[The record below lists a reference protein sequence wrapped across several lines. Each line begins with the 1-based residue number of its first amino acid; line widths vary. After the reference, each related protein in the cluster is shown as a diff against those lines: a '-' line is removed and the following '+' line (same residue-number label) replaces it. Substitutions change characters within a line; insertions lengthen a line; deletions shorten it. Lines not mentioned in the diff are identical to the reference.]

1 MVLTRRIAA
10 SLPVLCLAGA
20 LAGAPES
27 AAADSQPGPSVPT
40 DVQSLQE
47 KVEGIMAKEGISV
60 NGMFRSQ
67 YLHSSISGD
76 GAVASRRSEESIEY
90 TSVDFDIRARPNTL
104 TQGRLMFR
112 MHQDWRNFF
121 SDVGNP
127 ITARWISIDGQAGGV
142 FRYNVGD
149 YRQKYSPLTLYSPD
163 IALLFEPEIFAAQR
177 RDAMSE
183 AFLGG
188 NDRLLQ
194 GVNMNLDASLE
205 NSQTTLLRELHLNV
219 LGARLRN
226 VETAIGDGS
235 KVTSFVE
242 KSYFEKF
249 LGGAN
254 ADLALPYGLNAG
266 GSYLVI
272 FDKLGSYNPGL
283 PITGVP
289 QPADPELAAQFTNIF
304 AGRGGVDVGSM
315 LGWSAGSLS
324 LGAEYAMT
332 QDDTAFF
339 ADTSANS
346 PIKHE
351 SIDGAALMARLQ
363 GGWSGSKAINFKLG
377 GTYHRNEADF
387 RNELAQTPSFRGERI
402 MNLENDS
409 SVVSSRIMG
418 PSNAQYT
425 TFDALYR
432 HAFKFSPSAGTNS
445 WHKAPFSKNSY
456 NKSIMTQGE
465 MAAFAANRTDI
476 ALQMVMPF
484 GPATANRDG
493 FTMDLSL
500 GAWEDKVQAAALFSS
515 LKEIEGDRID
525 SARALPATAFA
536 QFGGGLKFEIGSML
550 GFAYPLTLSGS
561 FVRSSAEND
570 GLANDSVFV
579 PTTLE
584 SDFLNAGLRYKFWRR
599 AAVLAGYQQI
609 KTRNTRPVK
618 LEETQQNIS
627 GGLEYKIAD
636 GAYVTGEVGRISFEP
651 AEGSPHKEFSQLQTD
666 LFLSVRF

>member
-10 SLPVLCLAGA
+10 SLPALCLAGA

-27 AAADSQPGPSVPT
+27 AAADSQTGPSLPT
-40 DVQSLQE
+40 DVQSLDE
-47 KVEGIMAKEGISV
+47 KVEGIMAKEGISL

-67 YLHSSISGD
+67 YLHSSIRGD
-76 GAVASRRSEESIEY
+76 GAVAGRRSEESIEY

-127 ITARWISIDGQAGGV
+127 ITTRWISIDGQAGGI

-194 GVNMNLDASLE
+194 GVNLNLDASVE
-205 NSQTTLLRELHLNV
+205 NSESKLLEMHFNI

-249 LGGAN
+249 LGGTN
-254 ADLALPYGLNAG
+254 VDLALPLGLNVG
-266 GSYLVI
+266 GSYLQI

-283 PITGVP
+283 PVAGIP
-289 QPADPELAAQFTNIF
+289 LPSDPELVAQRTHIF
-304 AGRGGVDVGSM
+304 SGRGGVDVGSM

-324 LGAEYAMT
+324 LGGEFAMT
-332 QDDTAFF
+332 QDDSAYM
-339 ADTSANS
+339 DTTLPTPAV
-346 PIKHE
+346 KHE
-351 SIDGAALMARLQ
+351 FIGGTALMSRLQ
-363 GGWSGSKAINFKLG
+363 GGWSGNKAFNFKLG
-377 GTYHRNEADF
+377 GTYHRNESDF
-387 RNELAQTPSFRGERI
+387 RNELAQSPSFRGERI
-402 MNLENDS
+402 MNLENDT
-409 SVVSSRIMG
+409 SVATSRILG

-425 TFDALYR
+425 TFDAMYR
-432 HAFKFSPSAGTNS
+432 HAFKFTPSVQTNS

-465 MAAFAANRTDI
+465 IAAFAVGRTDV
-476 ALQMVMPF
+476 ALQLVMPF

-493 FTMDLSL
+493 FTVDLSM

-515 LKEIEGDRID
+515 LKEIDGFQVGP
-525 SARALPATAFA
+525 ALTLPVTDFG
-536 QFGGGLKFEIGSML
+536 QVGGGLKFEIGSMV
-550 GFAYPLTLSGS
+550 GFPYPITLSGS
-561 FVRSSAEND
+561 FVRSSLKND
-570 GLANDSVFV
+570 GIAGDSLFV
-579 PTTLE
+579 PVTLE
-584 SDFLNAGLRYKFWRR
+584 SDFLNAGFRFKFWKR
-599 AAVLAGYQQI
+599 AAYLAGFQQI

-618 LEETQQNIS
+618 LEETQRNMS
-627 GGLEYKIAD
+627 NGLEYKIAE
-636 GAYVTGEVGRISFEP
+636 GAYVTGELGLITFDP
-651 AEGSPHKEFSQLQTD
+651 AEGSLHKEFSQLQTD

>member
-27 AAADSQPGPSVPT
+27 AAADSQTGPSQPT
-40 DVQSLQE
+40 DIQSLDE
-47 KVEGIMAKEGISV
+47 KVEGILAKEGISL

-67 YLHSSISGD
+67 YLFSSIG
-76 GAVASRRSEESIEY
+76 GEGVVASRRSEESLEY

-127 ITARWISIDGQAGGV
+127 ITARWISIDGQAGGI

-163 IALLFEPEIFAAQR
+163 IALLYEPEIFAAQR

-194 GVNMNLDASLE
+194 GVNMNLDAAVE
-205 NSQTTLLRELHLNV
+205 NSQSKLMEMHFNV

-226 VETAIGDGS
+226 VETGIGDGS
-235 KVTSFVE
+235 KVTSFIE

-249 LGGAN
+249 LGGSN
-254 ADLALPYGLNAG
+254 ADLDLPLGLNVG

-272 FDKLGSYNPGL
+272 FDKLGSFNPGL

-289 QPADPELAAQFTNIF
+289 QPSDPELAAQFTHII

-315 LGWSAGSLS
+315 LGWSAASLS

-332 QDDTAFF
+332 KDDTAYLT
-339 ADTSANS
+339 DTIATA

-351 SIDGAALMARLQ
+351 YINGSALMARLQ
-363 GGWSGSKAINFKLG
+363 GGWSGSNAFNFKLG
-377 GTYHRNEADF
+377 GTYHRNGAEF
-387 RNELAQTPSFRGERI
+387 RNELAQSPSFRGERI
-402 MNLENDS
+402 MNIENDS
-409 SVVSSRIMG
+409 SIVTSRILG
-418 PSNAQYT
+418 PANAQYT
-425 TFDALYR
+425 TFDAMYR
-432 HAFKFSPSAGTNS
+432 HAFKFSPSAQTNS

-456 NKSIMTQGE
+456 NKSIMTQSE
-465 MAAFAANRTDI
+465 MAAFAAGRTDV
-476 ALQMVMPF
+476 ALQLVMPF

-493 FTMDLSL
+493 FTLDLSM
-500 GAWEDKVQAAALFSS
+500 GAWDDKIQAAALFSS
-515 LKEIEGDRID
+515 LKEIDGFRVD
-525 SARALPATAFA
+525 SAATLPATAFA
-536 QFGGGLKFEIGSML
+536 QVGGGLKFEIGSML
-550 GFAYPLTLSGS
+550 GFTYPLTLSGS
-561 FVRSSAEND
+561 LVRSSAKND
-570 GLANDSVFV
+570 GIAGDSVLV
-579 PTTLE
+579 PVTLE
-584 SDFLNAGLRYKFWRR
+584 SDFLNAGLRYKFWKR
-599 AAVLAGYQQI
+599 ASQLGGYQQI

-618 LEETQQNIS
+618 LEETQQNMS
-627 GGLEYKIAD
+627 AGLEYKIAE
-636 GAYVTGEVGRISFEP
+636 GAYVTGSAGLITYDP
-651 AEGSPHKEFSQLQTD
+651 ADGSAHKKFSQEQYD
-666 LFLSVRF
+666 VFLSVRF